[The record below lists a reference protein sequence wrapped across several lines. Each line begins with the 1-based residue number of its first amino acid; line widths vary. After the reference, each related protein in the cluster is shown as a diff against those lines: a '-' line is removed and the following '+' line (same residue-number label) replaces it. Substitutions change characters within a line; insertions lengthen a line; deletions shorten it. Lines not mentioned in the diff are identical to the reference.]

1 MSRSEA
7 TVKQN
12 LERDPT
18 MDLLGE
24 EVAGDVTWWS
34 W

>member
-7 TVKQN
+7 TVKQDP
-12 LERDPT
+12 ERDPT
-18 MDLLGE
+18 MDLLEE